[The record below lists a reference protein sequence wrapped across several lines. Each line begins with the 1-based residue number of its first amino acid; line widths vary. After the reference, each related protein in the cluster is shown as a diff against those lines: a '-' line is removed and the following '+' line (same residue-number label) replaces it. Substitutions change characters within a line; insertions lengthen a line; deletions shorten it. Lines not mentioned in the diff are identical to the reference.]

1 MNRDMAE
8 LTPEQDRY
16 LSQFATFAESRA
28 ERDPHW
34 LKTRRLEAITRFAE
48 LGFPTTHDEE
58 WRFTNLAP
66 LTRLS
71 FDPPGASDS
80 VPAPAD
86 LGSLARDD
94 LRATRL
100 VFLNARFSREHS
112 SLGDLPPGVRIQGLA
127 EFLNG
132 ETAPVEAALARYA
145 GGQQEA
151 FAALN
156 LAFLKDLALVVLP
169 ANAVVEQP
177 IHLDFFSWGG
187 EQPVISHPRCLVLAG
202 ANSQARIVE
211 TYSGKA
217 DSIYFTN
224 AVTELVAEDGAV
236 VEHYK
241 LQQESVRAFHIA
253 TMQFHLGRSS
263 TVSSHSISL
272 GGSLVRN
279 HVNAVLDGEGAE
291 ATLNGFSLTTDAQHV
306 DNHTSIDH
314 AKPHCN
320 SFELY
325 KGILDDRSRGVFNG
339 RIIVRPNAQKTDS
352 KQTNQNLLLSEEAL
366 VNTNPQLEIYAD
378 DVKCTHGATIGQL
391 DPEAVFYMQSRGV
404 PREDARQLLTFA
416 FANDITSQ
424 IRIEPLR
431 SRLEKTLFHRLAEQ

>member
-1 MNRDMAE
+1 MNRDRAG
-8 LTPEQDRY
+8 PDREQDRY
-16 LSQFATFAESRA
+16 LSQYAAFVRSQAD
-28 ERDPHW
+28 RDPGW
-34 LKTRRLEAITRFAE
+34 LKAKRQAAITRFAE

-58 WRFTNLAP
+58 WRFTSLTP
-66 LTRLS
+66 LTQLS
-71 FDPPGASDS
+71 FAPSGVSDPGL
-80 VPAPAD
+80 APAD
-86 LGSLARDD
+86 LGSLTGDD
-94 LRATRL
+94 SRSSRL
-100 VFLNARFSREHS
+100 VFLNARFSREQS
-112 SLGDLPPGVRIQGLA
+112 SFGDLPPGVRVQGLA
-127 EFLNG
+127 EFSNG
-132 ETAPVEAALARYA
+132 ETAAVQEALARYA
-145 GGQQEA
+145 GGQEEV

-156 LAFLKDLALVVLP
+156 TAFLKDVALVYLP
-169 ANAVVEQP
+169 KNTVVEQP
-177 IHLDFFSWGG
+177 IHLHFFSWGE
-187 EQPVISHPRCLVLAG
+187 EQPVVSHPRCLLLAG

-211 TYSGKA
+211 TYSGQA

-224 AVTELVAEDGAV
+224 TVTELVAGDGAV

-241 LQQESVRAFHIA
+241 LQQESVKAFHIA
-253 TMQFHLGRSS
+253 TLQFHLGRSS

-272 GGSLVRN
+272 GGALVRN

-291 ATLNGFSLTTDAQHV
+291 ATLNGFSLTTDGQHV

-314 AKPHCN
+314 VKPHCN

-339 RIIVRPNAQKTDS
+339 RIIVRPHAQKTDS

-391 DPEAVFYMQSRGV
+391 DPEAVFYMRSRGMA
-404 PREDARQLLTFA
+404 REAARQLLTFA

-424 IRIEPLR
+424 IRIEPIR
-431 SRLEKTLFHRLAEQ
+431 SRLEKTLFHRLAEK